1 MFAVNLVLPNYYE
14 FSRVDFMILAILFG
28 MFIYG
33 NEVCEV
39 YMPLEEKANA
49 EWEKKM
55 DELLSDS
62 EKTIAEFRKVKET
75 QDKSTPSKGD
85 PNLMV

>member
-1 MFAVNLVLPNYYE
+1 MT
-14 FSRVDFMILAILFG
+14 LAILFG

-39 YMPLEEKANA
+39 YMPLEEKASA
-49 EWEKKM
+49 EWGKKM
-55 DELLSDS
+55 DEQLSDS
-62 EKTIAEFRKVKET
+62 DKKIAEFRKVEET
-75 QDKSTPSKGD
+75 QDKSTPIKGD

>member
-39 YMPLEEKANA
+39 YMPLEEKDAA
-49 EWEKKM
+49 EWKKKM
-55 DELLSDS
+55 DEQLSDS
-62 EKTIAEFRKVKET
+62 DKRIAEFSKVEET

>member
-33 NEVCEV
+33 NEVSEV
-39 YMPLEEKANA
+39 YMPLEEKATA
-49 EWEKKM
+49 EMKKEM
-55 DELLSDS
+55 DELEDKYL
-62 EKTIAEFRKVKET
+62 EEFRKIKET
-75 QDKSTPSKGD
+75 QDKGTSSQGD

>member
-39 YMPLEEKANA
+39 YMPLEEKATA

-55 DELLSDS
+55 DEQLSDS
-62 EKTIAEFRKVKET
+62 DKRIAEFSKVEET
-75 QDKSTPSKGD
+75 QDKSTPIKGD

>member
-1 MFAVNLVLPNYYE
+1 MPNHFE

-33 NEVCEV
+33 NEVYEV
-39 YMPLEEKANA
+39 YMPLEEKATA
-49 EWEKKM
+49 EWKKKM
-55 DELLSDS
+55 DELLSEFD
-62 EKTIAEFRKVKET
+62 KDKYLAEFSKIEET
-75 QDKSTPSKGD
+75 QDKSTSSKGD